1 MNETEQND
9 ELNAQGFSFSKNFS
23 DQKLNSMS
31 ASLLAKRRKI
41 RPVSSLQGKK
51 AKLPDCFITHSNK
64 NTNLTPDIA
73 KIGTYGKRVSSAHH

>member
-1 MNETEQND
+1 
-9 ELNAQGFSFSKNFS
+9 
-23 DQKLNSMS
+23 MS

-64 NTNLTPDIA
+64 NTNLTPNSDSSKSGI
-73 KIGTYGKRVSSAHH
+73 YGKRVSSAHPSLNEGNKLDMKN